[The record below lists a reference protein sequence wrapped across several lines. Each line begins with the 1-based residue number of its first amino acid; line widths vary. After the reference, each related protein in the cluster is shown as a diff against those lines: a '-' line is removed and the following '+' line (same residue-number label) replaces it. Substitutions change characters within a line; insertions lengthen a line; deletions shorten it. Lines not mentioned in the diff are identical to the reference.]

1 MGGVVVND
9 NEDGGVVDC
18 GGGRLWCS
26 EGDDGGGAGEDDD
39 GVVEEGGG
47 VVMSAWL
54 AEGGDG
60 EGSGGWWSLKV
71 VAVVSGGRVWGRW
84 GDEAAEER
92 LVAGVWVAGGW
103 PDRVAA
109 PDSGGGRRKPNGR
122 RGER

>member
-9 NEDGGVVDC
+9 DEDGGVVD
-18 GGGRLWCS
+18 
-26 EGDDGGGAGEDDD
+26 
-39 GVVEEGGG
+39 VVVTA
-47 VVMSAWL
+47 VVAD
-54 AEGGDG
+54 GGDG

-103 PDRVAA
+103 PERVAT
-109 PDSGGGRRKPNGR
+109 PDFGGGRRKPNGR
-122 RGER
+122 RGRDDLDVSGKTEKLSGMSFYVKRWYTP